1 MVVVGGG
8 RWFLPGMPLLT
19 ARPPVL
25 QASRGGERGVNLR
38 DTRDEGLSPGVWVA
52 RQCGMVQ
59 PPEGPPLFCGSRGL
73 TFQTTDVRY
82 RPGGRRQGPP
92 WGCRDICGLP
102 PGIQQYW
109 WVLWASPKA
118 FLKEPIVF
126 GSHKDVHSLG
136 GALGSRSRP
145 QREEPGGFPMGSSR
159 QSDDSSNSGPGR
171 YGWGP
176 SPERGGSHSGVFY
189 ASS

>member
-1 MVVVGGG
+1 MVGGG
-8 RWFLPGMPLLT
+8 RWFLPGMPLLA

-82 RPGGRRQGPP
+82 RQGAGDRGLHGGVGTSVDCLLVYSNT
-92 WGCRDICGLP
+92 G
-102 PGIQQYW
+102 
-109 WVLWASPKA
+109 
-118 FLKEPIVF
+118 
-126 GSHKDVHSLG
+126 
-136 GALGSRSRP
+136 
-145 QREEPGGFPMGSSR
+145 GSS
-159 QSDDSSNSGPGR
+159 GPAPKPFLR
-171 YGWGP
+171 NP
-176 SPERGGSHSGVFY
+176 
-189 ASS
+189 